1 MGIKDLSK
9 FLKKNAPR
17 GIRMVNISEYAGKRA
32 AIDIST
38 YIYRALYNSDNDD
51 YPHLVYM
58 FNQVTMLISA
68 GVIPV
73 YVFDGKPPDEKNG
86 VLKTRR
92 DKKKALETRI
102 SNLRDEILRKESR
115 LAVRGELF
123 GDEVHGELSSDE
135 SLGLGDEKAEIR
147 QLSKSLI
154 HVTEE
159 HIIQIKELLTSLGVM
174 YIQGNGEAESICANM
189 YKLGLVDLCITED
202 TDILPFGGG
211 IALRAMNNN
220 GKSVMEYNLS
230 VILDELDLTYKQFVE
245 FCILCGCD
253 YTCTITQVG
262 PATAYKFIKQ
272 YGSIRKLIK
281 REIKMKKV
289 SKYSVPDEFD
299 YKTARRLFTHPGE
312 GTDIEGLVVR
322 LQGIND
328 VRLYKLMCGDPL
340 VMKRVNID
348 KKLDKCRKH
357 VSKVKKNVVVVPVGM
372 GAMDVFLKGNDF
384 KFAN

>member
-1 MGIKDLSK
+1 MGIKNLSK

-17 GIRMVNISEYAGKRA
+17 GIRMVNISEYAGRRV

-38 YIYRALYNSDNDD
+38 YIYKALYNSDNED
-51 YPHLVYM
+51 YPHLVYL
-58 FNQVTMLISA
+58 FNQATMLMSV

-86 VLKTRR
+86 VLKTRS

-102 SNLRDEILRKESR
+102 SNLQEEILKKESR
-115 LAVRGELF
+115 PIVEGDDEVSGELP
-123 GDEVHGELSSDE
+123 SDE
-135 SLGLGDEKAEIR
+135 SLDSGDEKKAEIK

-154 HVTEE
+154 RVTED
-159 HIIQIKELLTSLGVM
+159 HIIQIKELLSALGVM
-174 YIQGNGEAESICANM
+174 YVQGNGEAESICAKM

-202 TDILPFGGG
+202 TDILPFGSG
-211 IALRAMNNN
+211 ISLRAMNNKGN
-220 GKSVMEYNLS
+220 SVMEYNLS
-230 VILDELDLTYKQFVE
+230 VILDELELTYKQFVE

-281 REIKMKKV
+281 KEIKMKKV
-289 SKYSVPDEFD
+289 SKYSVPVEFD
-299 YKTARRLFTHPGE
+299 YKTARRLFMHPGE
-312 GTDIEGLVVR
+312 GTDVEGLVVK

-328 VRLYKLMCGDPL
+328 GKLYKLMCSHPL
-340 VMKRVNID
+340 VMKRVNVD
-348 KKLDKCRKH
+348 KKLDKCRKQ
-357 VSKVKKNVVVVPVGM
+357 VSKGKKSVASVPVGL
-372 GAMDVFLKGNDF
+372 GAMDAFLGK
-384 KFAN
+384 